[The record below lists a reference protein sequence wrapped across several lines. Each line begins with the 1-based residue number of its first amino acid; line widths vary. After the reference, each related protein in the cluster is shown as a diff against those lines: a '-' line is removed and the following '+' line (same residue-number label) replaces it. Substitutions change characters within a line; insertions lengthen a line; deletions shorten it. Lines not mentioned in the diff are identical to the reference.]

1 MNNETLERIKEYPNF
16 RKCSI
21 QTFND
26 QDKNDKKYSK
36 ILPMTDENLEKCE
49 KLQAKFPYWVFFS
62 VNPMQSW
69 KRNAESVT
77 QIQTWIC
84 DIDTGTKEEQI
95 KLIQNAPL
103 KPTFVVESVHW
114 FHLYYFASDP
124 LDREQ
129 FTEGNLGL
137 KDYYNWDVKVCKDI
151 ARVLRIPGY
160 YHQKG
165 EKFMVEWRKDLSW
178 GWLYSL
184 DEMVKNFPKK
194 EEEKPI
200 EEYKPQ
206 IKEFEWDDNYRYKV
220 NQLDTKEML
229 INLSWSKRVSGE
241 IITFRKYSNWEQII
255 CNWKETWC
263 RLDKNWMIGSGDH
276 GWPTW
281 VQRVEWY
288 LGRKLSKSEWHE
300 LSKLIEWWYPQIA
313 EKKKERID
321 IKKAKKIPQKI
332 WLDKPDF
339 TWWESG
345 LDNAIGKLSRWQLVI
360 LSWETWAWK
369 TTFATFMARK
379 NPNSYYFV
387 LEDTMSNIARR
398 YALKRAGITKKEL
411 NNWTWSEEKLDKYNA
426 AYERFIKDDIN
437 YLDIW
442 EKIWIGA
449 IIEAMKE
456 LKEKWYGMFFIDNLG
471 FVIGEGKTEME
482 QTADIS
488 SKLVSFCLKENVCV
502 VLLHHFKKPS
512 AWDKRRDIS
521 SLRWSGKLWDD
532 AFFVANYRREDEGT
546 LLEVLKDRTRWD
558 LEVYM
563 LGYDRGDFYLIE
575 NLTDIV
581 TPQYEKPF

>member
-1 MNNETLERIKEYPNF
+1 MNSKTLERIKEYPNF

-26 QDKNDKKYSK
+26 QDKSDKKYSK

-151 ARVLRIPGY
+151 ARVLRIPWY

-200 EEYKPQ
+200 EEYKPPV
-206 IKEFEWDDNYRYKV
+206 KAFECDDSFRYKV

-229 INLSWSKRVSGE
+229 INLSWSKRVNGE

-263 RLDKNWMIGSGDH
+263 RLDRNWMIGSGDH
-276 GWPTW
+276 GWPSW
-281 VQRVEWY
+281 IQRVEWY
-288 LGRKLSKSEWHE
+288 LRRKLSKSEWHE

-313 EKKKERID
+313 EKKE
-321 IKKAKKIPQKI
+321 KKIEKLNTEEKI
-332 WLDKPDF
+332 YNPKKVPKLIKPDF
-339 TWWESG
+339 TRWSRE
-345 LDNAIGKLSRWQLVI
+345 LDGALGKMKKWQLVI
-360 LSWETWAWK
+360 LLGETWAGK

-379 NPNSYYFV
+379 NKGCCYYV
-387 LEDTMSNIARR
+387 LEDKVENIASR
-398 YALKRAGITKKEL
+398 YAMKRAWITVDQYNE
-411 NNWTWSEEKLDKYNA
+411 WTRTEQQEQDYEQ
-426 AYERFIKDDIN
+426 AYLSFRNRD
-437 YLDIW
+437 LLLVDIW
-442 EKIWIGA
+442 KKIEVEELINS
-449 IIEAMKE
+449 IKE
-456 LKEKWYGMFFIDNLG
+456 LKAQWHTLFFIDNLG
-471 FVIGEGKTEME
+471 FIIGNWDSEAA

-488 SKLVSFCLKENVCV
+488 SKLVSLCLEENICI
-502 VLLHHFKKPS
+502 VLLHHFKKKGR
-512 AWDKRRDIS
+512 AFDQRDLS
-521 SLRWSGKLWDD
+521 QMRGSWKLWDD
-532 AFFVANYRREDEGT
+532 AFTVVEYIREEDQT
-546 LLEVLKDRTRWD
+546 FLRVFKDRTRWN
-558 LEVYM
+558 LKTYEIK
-563 LGYDRGDFYLIE
+563 YDRGEYLYIGA
-575 NLTDIV
+575 
-581 TPQYEKPF
+581 YKY